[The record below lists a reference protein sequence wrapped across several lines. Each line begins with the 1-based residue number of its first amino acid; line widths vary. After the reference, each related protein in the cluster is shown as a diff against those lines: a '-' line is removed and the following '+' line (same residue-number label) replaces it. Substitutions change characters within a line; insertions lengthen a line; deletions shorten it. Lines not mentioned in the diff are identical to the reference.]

1 MSYCVENIRSENRHC
16 ELGPK
21 EAKRSNLKNSGFFP
35 FGAVD
40 CRGPSGLTMTFWKG

>member
-21 EAKRSNLKNSGFFP
+21 EPKRSNLRDSGFFP
-35 FGAVD
+35 FGA
-40 CRGPSGLTMTFWKG
+40 RQIATAPRASQ